1 MKKLLLSLVLLLFL
15 PLAAFCLQISKVNYN
30 IQGCGAKIFGVTQ
43 DYVLAREVPVDTKT
57 DFPDEAALQLYL
69 EDYKKK
75 LNNLRAFE
83 TIEVTYEIADNDITL
98 NVNVKDSFHL
108 FAIPGPKYDS
118 NTGLIFKLKIKDSN
132 FLGSLNTLNSGIYF
146 MIPTIESDGTK
157 AEFGFDINFDYPFK
171 LGIFDATWLNAL
183 DFSYTMGDKMP
194 EWGLSTGLRMELPL
208 GKHALIF
215 ETNQKFNNNF
225 DYEEFGDSMYAVN
238 DFKVS
243 LPLKIARLDYSG
255 DVVYTP
261 YLKTSINWDFNGIS
275 KLNSDLSS
283 PVLTAGHKIAF
294 GRSDWESNLRDGYYF
309 SVDNYYTWN
318 FQRQRFYPV
327 IEMNARAFKKIDLFA
342 DNFILRNFGI
352 CTDIHAFTFMSNPK
366 NNKYIMNDGK
376 AIGHYIR
383 GVRDAQDF
391 KGTQYSALNPTSA
404 LIFNFDLP
412 VHLFST
418 NFKKSFLRYF
428 NFDLQ
433 LSPFFDMALCYNK
446 ITQSLFSFKDGFYG
460 TGLEVIVYPL
470 KWSGIT
476 VRASV
481 GIDAGRKFFAKN
493 LNMDWRENTAPTE
506 IQLGFGL
513 HY

>member
-1 MKKLLLSLVLLLFL
+1 MKKPFLLFFLFLLLQSSVFALK
-15 PLAAFCLQISKVNYN
+15 ITKVNYN
-30 IQGCGAKIFGVTQ
+30 IEGCGAKIFGVTQ
-43 DYVLAREVPVDTKT
+43 DYVLAQAVPVDTKT
-57 DFPDEAALQLYL
+57 DFENEEAFKLYL
-69 EDYKKK
+69 ENYTQR

-83 TIEVTYEIADNDITL
+83 KIEVTYEIIDNDITL
-98 NVNVKDSFHL
+98 NVYVKDSFHL

-118 NTGLIFKLKIKDSN
+118 NTGLTFKLKIKDSN

-146 MIPTIESDGTK
+146 MIPTFESDADH

-171 LGIFDATWLNAL
+171 LGIFDATWLNDL
-183 DFSYTMGDKMP
+183 DFSFTMGDKLP
-194 EWGLSTGLRMELPL
+194 EWGISTGLRLGLPV
-208 GKHALIF
+208 GKHSIIF

-225 DYEEFGDSMYAVN
+225 DYKEFNDSMYFVN
-238 DFKVS
+238 DFKIS
-243 LPLKIARLDYSG
+243 MPLKVAELEYSG
-255 DVVYTP
+255 DVLYTP
-261 YLKTSINWDFNGIS
+261 YIKTSINWDFNGIS

-294 GRSDWESNLRDGYYF
+294 GRTDWNSNLRDGYYF

-327 IEMNARAFKKIDLFA
+327 IEMNAAAYKKIDLF
-342 DNFILRNFGI
+342 DDSFILRNLGL
-352 CTDIHAFTFMSNPK
+352 CTDIRAFTFMSNPK
-366 NNKYIMNDGK
+366 KNKYIMNDGK

-383 GVRDAQDF
+383 GVRDSQEF
-391 KGTQYSALNPTSA
+391 KDTQYSALTPTSA
-404 LIFNFDLP
+404 LIFNFDIP
-412 VHLFST
+412 IHLFST
-418 NFKKSFLRYF
+418 NFQKSFLRYF

-446 ITQSLFSFKDGFYG
+446 ITQSIFSFKDGFYG

-493 LNMDWRENTAPTE
+493 LNMDWRQNVSKTE

>member
-1 MKKLLLSLVLLLFL
+1 MKKFPLLFAL
-15 PLAAFCLQISKVNYN
+15 FIAMPFCAFCLKITKVNYN
-30 IQGCGAKIFGVTQ
+30 IQGCGARIFGVTQ
-43 DYVLAREVPVDTKT
+43 DYVLAKEVPVDTKT
-57 DFPDEAALQLYL
+57 EFPDEVTLNLYL

-83 TIEVTYEIADNDITL
+83 TIDVTYEIIENDVTL
-98 NVNVKDSFHL
+98 NVSVKDSFHL

-146 MIPTIESDGTK
+146 MIPTIESDATK

-171 LGIFDATWLNAL
+171 MGIFDSTWLNAL
-183 DFSYTMGDKMP
+183 SLSYTVGDNMP
-194 EWGLSTGLRMELPL
+194 EWGIATGLRLELPV
-208 GKHALIF
+208 GKHSLIF

-225 DYEEFGDSMYAVN
+225 DYKDYGDSMYFVN

-243 LPLKIARLDYSG
+243 MPLKIAHLDYSG
-255 DVVYTP
+255 DIIYTP
-261 YLKTSINWDFNGIS
+261 YLTTSINWDFNGIS

-283 PVLTAGHKIAF
+283 PVLTGGHKIAF
-294 GRSDWESNLRDGYYF
+294 GRTDWESNLRDGYYF
-309 SVDNYYTWN
+309 SVDNYYTYN

-327 IEMNARAFKKIDLFA
+327 IEMNAKAYKKIDLIP
-342 DNFILRNFGI
+342 DSYILRNLGL
-352 CTDIHAFTFMSNPK
+352 CTDIHAFTFMFNPK
-366 NNKYIMNDGK
+366 KNKYIMNDGK

-383 GVRDAQDF
+383 GVRDSQEYKD
-391 KGTQYSALNPTSA
+391 TQYSALNPTSA

-412 VHLFST
+412 IHLFST
-418 NFKKSFLRYF
+418 NFQKSFLRYF

-446 ITQSLFSFKDGFYG
+446 ITQNLFSFKDGFYG

-476 VRASV
+476 IRASV
-481 GIDAGRKFFAKN
+481 GIDAGRKFFANK
-493 LNMDWRENTAPTE
+493 LNMDWRQNVAKTE

>member
-1 MKKLLLSLVLLLFL
+1 MKKLPLILALFL
-15 PLAAFCLQISKVNYN
+15 ALSFTVFGLQITKVNYN

-43 DYVLAREVPVDTKT
+43 DYVLARAVPVDTKT
-57 DFPDEAALQLYL
+57 VFPDEATLNLYL
-69 EDYKKK
+69 DDYKKK

-83 TIEVTYEIADNDITL
+83 TIEVTYEIEQNDVTL

-146 MIPTIESDGTK
+146 MIPTVESDADS

-171 LGIFDATWLNAL
+171 MGPFDSTWLNDL
-183 DFSYTMGDKMP
+183 DFSYTIGEKMP
-194 EWGLSTGLRMELPL
+194 EWGISTGLRIEFPIS
-208 GKHALIF
+208 KHALIF

-225 DYEEFGDSMYAVN
+225 DYEEFGDSLYFVN
-238 DFKVS
+238 DFKLS
-243 LPLKIARLDYSG
+243 MPLKIAHLDYSG
-255 DVVYTP
+255 DVIYTP
-261 YLKTSINWDFNGIS
+261 YLITSISWDFNGIS

-283 PVLTAGHKIAF
+283 PILTGGHRIAL
-294 GRSDWESNLRDGYYF
+294 GRTDWESNLRNGYYF
-309 SVDNYYTWN
+309 SVDNYYTYN
-318 FQRQRFYPV
+318 FQRNRFYPV
-327 IEMNARAFKKIDLFA
+327 IEGNARAYKKIDLFP
-342 DNFILRNFGI
+342 DSFVLRNFGL

-366 NNKYIMNDGK
+366 KNKYIMNDGK
-376 AIGHYIR
+376 AIGHYLRGIR
-383 GVRDAQDF
+383 DSQDYIRTF
-391 KGTQYSALNPTSA
+391 YSSLNPTSA
-404 LIFNFDLP
+404 LIINFDIP

-418 NFKKSFLRYF
+418 NFQKSFLKYF

-433 LSPFFDMALCYNK
+433 LSGFFDMALCYNK
-446 ITQSLFSFKDGFYG
+446 ITQTFFNFKDAFYG
-460 TGLEVIVYPL
+460 TGLEIIVYPL

-481 GIDAGRKFFAKN
+481 GLDAGRKFFAKKI
-493 LNMDWRENTAPTE
+493 NMDWRENVSKTE

>member
-1 MKKLLLSLVLLLFL
+1 MKKSALFIALLILLQLPVFSLK
-15 PLAAFCLQISKVNYN
+15 ITKVNYN
-30 IQGCGAKIFGVTQ
+30 IEGSGAKFFGVTQ

-57 DFPDEAALQLYL
+57 DFPDEQTLNIYI

-83 TIEVTYEIADNDITL
+83 KIEVTYEIIENDITL
-98 NVNVKDSFHL
+98 NVYVKDSFHL

-146 MIPTIESDGTK
+146 MIPTIESDATR

-171 LGIFDATWLNAL
+171 LGIFDATWLNDL
-183 DFSYTMGDKMP
+183 DFSYTVGDKIP
-194 EWGLSTGLRMELPL
+194 EWGISTGLRLGLPV
-208 GKHALIF
+208 GKHSLIF

-225 DYEEFGDSMYAVN
+225 DYKDFGDSMYFVN

-243 LPLKIARLDYSG
+243 MPLKIAHLDYSG

-261 YLKTSINWDFNGIS
+261 YIKTSINWDFNGIS

-294 GRSDWESNLRDGYYF
+294 GRTDWNSNLRDGYYF
-309 SVDNYYTWN
+309 ALDNYYTWN

-327 IEMNARAFKKIDLFA
+327 IEMNAAAYKKIDLIPDSFV
-342 DNFILRNFGI
+342 LRNLGI
-352 CTDIHAFTFMSNPK
+352 CTSLRAFTFMSNPK
-366 NNKYIMNDGK
+366 KNKYIMNDGK

-383 GVRDAQDF
+383 GVRDSQEY
-391 KGTQYSALNPTSA
+391 KGTQYSALNATSA

-412 VHLFST
+412 IHLFST
-418 NFKKSFLRYF
+418 NFQKSFLRYF

-446 ITQSLFSFKDGFYG
+446 ITQSIFSFKDGFYG

-493 LNMDWRENTAPTE
+493 INMDWRQNVSKTE